1 MDRRTSLAL
10 VLALTI
16 FVLFTAMQQKYAP
29 KPKPRMKPGS
39 AVATSPLTPGATTGA
54 DSGAAATAAP
64 VAPSTTA
71 SGAPAPVAVA
81 EQTSVIETDLYRA
94 TFTNRGARLLSFEL
108 KRYAA
113 EHGRSNYAEFP
124 SRRPKRGTEVPEG
137 DRVTLGG
144 EPTFGIDLGSGAAA
158 RSLENVTYEVAE
170 STDAAGAIR
179 ALTYVTR
186 DSSGFTFRQTWRV
199 RPDSYLI
206 DLEVETQ
213 NVPNA
218 WRVADYSMTFRS
230 WPLLTEANPANDL
243 RSLRGVSL
251 VGKDLHRDGAAGLV
265 GKSAKQHDGVAHWAG
280 VQSHYFMAVVA
291 TLAGDGRAAIVTGQN
306 RTLTEAQLAHL
317 PKGTKPE
324 QPFASGTLVMPL
336 PSSGSGVQRFM
347 TYLGPADYFALAKE
361 GGTVQLERAVDMGW
375 NWIVPVSKLL
385 LRLLKWVDSLVH
397 NFGWTI
403 LILATLVRVAL
414 HPLNMSSMKSMRAM
428 SRLQPEIERMREKY
442 KNDPAALNT
451 AMMALYKDNNV
462 NPAGGC
468 LPMIMQMPLFFAM
481 YAVIFNAIDLRQAPF
496 LGWIHDL
503 SAPDK
508 LFAIGGF
515 DVRLLPVIMAA
526 TGFLSQLF
534 TPTDPRQAPTMYM
547 MNFVMLFIFYPM
559 PSGLVIYW
567 TVMNLLTALQQWLAL
582 RGDNTPVVVASVPS
596 KGKKRS

>member
-1 MDRRTSLAL
+1 MDRRTSIAL

-16 FVLFTAMQQKYAP
+16 FVLFTALQQKYTP
-29 KPKPRMKPGS
+29 KPKPRLKPGS
-39 AVATSPLTPGATTGA
+39 AVATAPATPGAAG
-54 DSGAAATAAP
+54 DSGAAVAGAAAAT
-64 VAPSTTA
+64 PSLTA
-71 SGAPAPVAVA
+71 SGAPAPVSIA
-81 EQTSVIETDLYRA
+81 EKASVIETDLYRA
-94 TFTNRGARLLSFEL
+94 TFSNRGARLVSFEL

-113 EHGRSNYAEFP
+113 EHGKSKYAEFP

-137 DRVTLGG
+137 DRVSLGG
-144 EPTFGIDLGSGAAA
+144 EPTFAIDLGSAQTA
-158 RSLENVTYEVAE
+158 RSLANVTYEVAE

-179 ALTYVTR
+179 ALTYITR
-186 DSSGFTFRQTWRV
+186 DSSGFVFRQTWRV
-199 RPDSYLI
+199 RPDSYLL

-213 NVPNA
+213 HVPDA
-218 WRVADYSMTFRS
+218 WRVSDYSLTFRS
-230 WPLLTEANPANDL
+230 WPLLTEANPENDL
-243 RSLRGVSL
+243 RGLRGISL
-251 VGKDLHRDGAAGLV
+251 VGKDLHRDGAQGLV
-265 GKSAKQHDGVAHWAG
+265 GKSAKQHEGVAHWAG
-280 VQSHYFMAVVA
+280 VQSHYFMAIVA
-291 TLAGDGRAAIVTGQN
+291 TLGADGRSAVAAGES
-306 RTLTEAQLAHL
+306 RTLTEEQIAHL
-317 PKGTKPE
+317 PKGTKPA
-324 QPFASGTLVMPL
+324 QPVAVGTLVMPL

-361 GGTVQLERAVDMGW
+361 GGAVQLERAVDMGW
-375 NWIVPVSKLL
+375 SWIVPVSKLL
-385 LRLLKWVDSLVH
+385 LQLLKWVDSLVH

-428 SRLQPEIERMREKY
+428 SRLQPEIERMREKF

-468 LPMIMQMPLFFAM
+468 LPMLMQMPLFFAM

-508 LFAIGGF
+508 LFAVAGF
-515 DVRLLPVIMAA
+515 DVRLLPLIMAG

-559 PSGLVIYW
+559 PSGLVLYW

-582 RGDNTPVVVASVPS
+582 RGDNGPVVVAGAPS
-596 KGKKRS
+596 KGGKKS